1 MNGSLKLLYII
12 LFLLSCFVYTQ
23 KYHLLIDKKYIYL
36 DIKYILVLF
45 LSISIMFSLFTNN
58 HINDNYV
65 FPLLLFM
72 NVAILLLIDINYKPS
87 YVHCLSMLGIV
98 YLLTIYNYKEF
109 EVNRGILVNP
119 NKQWIY
125 LYIAILSLWFVT
137 MNKKQTSPRSTTA
150 CVILIL
156 YPLLFPINEY
166 FIHRVVTILGAAAIN
181 MYYFKTLE

>member
-1 MNGSLKLLYII
+1 MNNSLKLLYII
-12 LFLLSCFVYTQ
+12 LFLLSCFVYAQ

-45 LSISIMFSLFTNN
+45 ASISIIISLFTNN
-58 HINDNYV
+58 PINDNYV

-87 YVHCLSMLGIV
+87 YLHCLSMLGIV
-98 YLLTIYNYKEF
+98 YLLSIYNYKEF

-137 MNKKQTSPRSTTA
+137 MNKKQTNPRSTLV
-150 CVILIL
+150 CIVLIL
-156 YPLLFPINEY
+156 YPLLFSINEY
-166 FIHRVVTILGAAAIN
+166 FIHRSISLLGIFAIN

>member
-1 MNGSLKLLYII
+1 MNNSLKLLYII
-12 LFLLSCFVYTQ
+12 LFVLSIFVYTQ

-45 LSISIMFSLFTNN
+45 ISISIMVSLYTINP
-58 HINDNYV
+58 INDIYV

-72 NVAILLLIDINYKPS
+72 NIAILLLIDINYKPS
-87 YVHCLSMLGIV
+87 YLHCLSMLGIV

-125 LYIAILSLWFVT
+125 LHIAILTLWYVT

-156 YPLLFPINEY
+156 YPLLFSINEY
-166 FIHRVVTILGAAAIN
+166 FIHRVVSLIAALALN